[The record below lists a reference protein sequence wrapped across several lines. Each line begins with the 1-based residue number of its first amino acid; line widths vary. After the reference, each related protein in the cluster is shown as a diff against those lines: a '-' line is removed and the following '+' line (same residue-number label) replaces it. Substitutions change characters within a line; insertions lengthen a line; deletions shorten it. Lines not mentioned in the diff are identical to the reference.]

1 MPSTT
6 TAPGRWPAAISS
18 LTMLLIACA
27 APLDDGLAMGGA
39 AAAGVVA
46 DVQEITTWQTRPSS
60 SRRSAE
66 AALVQNL
73 TLRRPAGP
81 SRRAGTR
88 TTFAAH
94 PSSRAPRPRL

>member
-46 DVQEITTWQTRPSS
+46 DVQEITTWQAKPSS
-60 SRRSAE
+60 SRRVSQPLPSE
-66 AALVQNL
+66 AGEVA
-73 TLRRPAGP
+73 
-81 SRRAGTR
+81 RRAGGGMAFIVSAPDPSARRAR
-88 TTFAAH
+88 T
-94 PSSRAPRPRL
+94 S